1 MLENLLAERK
11 RNQGT
16 EGWCGNV
23 AQEGKSRG
31 KRNGGNMK
39 RGKNSEERDRGTLLL
54 FLGYVRI
61 GEREREKID
70 WSSGNG

>member
-23 AQEGKSRG
+23 SQEGKGRG
-31 KRNGGNMK
+31 KRNGGDMK
-39 RGKNSEERDRGTLLL
+39 RGKSSKERDRGTLLL
-54 FLGYVRI
+54 FLGHVRI
-61 GEREREKID
+61 GEGEGEKID
-70 WSSGNG
+70 WSGCNG